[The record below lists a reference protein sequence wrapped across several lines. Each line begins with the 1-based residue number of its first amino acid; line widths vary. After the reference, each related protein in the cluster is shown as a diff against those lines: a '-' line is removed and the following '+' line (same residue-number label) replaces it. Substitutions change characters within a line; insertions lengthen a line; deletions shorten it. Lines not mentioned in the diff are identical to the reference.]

1 MSTQQL
7 NLSSQLGYAPS
18 NHGESRNVGY
28 QPMCD
33 HNTSVNKMP
42 NGSEDTFD
50 GHRFYT
56 DWNGGSN
63 PMNTPSG
70 NLFATSFNNGLRFN
84 TNDTI
89 GKDRN
94 LYYQLWNRTSSNLW
108 LPNVVGFTGFWNHN
122 DRQTHPRLRMVCFHY
137 MDDNGNRAGD
147 YRPTENLFSY
157 NSSSHYWAYDESGQH
172 DSGVDWMIG
181 YQLPSGA
188 RQQVFNNKLRLL
200 GISMH
205 ILFRTSAI
213 ARHADARFYNFKP
226 IIAKDTGGVSKTNAT
241 TCKSGKRL
249 VIPAVGNTYPLSGNL
264 KLT

>member
-1 MSTQQL
+1 MADLIT
-7 NLSSQLGYAPS
+7 LSSQIGHAPS

-33 HNTSVNKMP
+33 HTKYINKMA

-50 GHRFYT
+50 GYRFYT
-56 DWNGGSN
+56 DWNGSSN

-70 NLFATSFNNGLRFN
+70 NLFAENHDDGLRFN
-84 TNDTI
+84 TSSTI

-94 LYYQLWNRTSSNLW
+94 LYYQLWDRTNSNLW
-108 LPNVVGFTGFWNHN
+108 LPNVVGFTGFWRHN

-137 MDDNGNRAGD
+137 MDATGARGGD

-172 DSGVDWMIG
+172 DSGSDWMIG
-181 YQLPSGA
+181 YQLPSNR
-188 RQQVFNNKLRLL
+188 RQTVFNGQMYLL
-200 GISMH
+200 GIS
-205 ILFRTSAI
+205 LQVTFRTSAI
-213 ARHADARFYNFKP
+213 ARHADGRFWNFKP
-226 IIAKDTGGVSKTNAT
+226 IIAKDTSGATKSNAS

-249 VIPAVGNTYPLSGNL
+249 VIPARGNTWPVTGNI
-264 KLT
+264 KVT

>member
-1 MSTQQL
+1 MADLIT
-7 NLSSQLGYAPS
+7 LSSQIGHAPS
-18 NHGESRNVGY
+18 NHSESRNVGY

-33 HNTSVNKMP
+33 HTKAIDKMP
-42 NGSEDTFD
+42 NGSQDTFD
-50 GHRFYT
+50 GYRFYT

-70 NLFATSFNNGLRFN
+70 NLFAENYDDGLRFN
-84 TNDTI
+84 TNSTI

-94 LYYQLWNRTSSNLW
+94 LYYQLWDRSNSNLW
-108 LPNVVGFTGFWNHN
+108 LPNVVGFTGFWRHN

-137 MDDNGNRAGD
+137 MDATGARGGD

-157 NSSSHYWAYDESGQH
+157 DSSSHYWEYDNSGQH
-172 DSGVDWMIG
+172 DSGSDWMIG
-181 YQLPSGA
+181 YQLPANRRSTVYNS
-188 RQQVFNNKLRLL
+188 QLYLL
-200 GISMH
+200 GISMQ

-213 ARHADARFYNFKP
+213 ARNADGRFWNFKP
-226 IIAKDTGGVSKTNAT
+226 IIAKDANSVVKSSAA

-249 VIPAVGNTYPLSGNL
+249 VIPARGNTYPVSGNL